1 MLRGGRA
8 IPSIGFGCWKISK
21 DVCASSVYSAIKSG
35 YRHIDSACDY
45 GNEKEVGEGIAKAI
59 QEGVCTREELWVTSK
74 LWCTFHDPSHV
85 VPALQRTLT
94 DLKLDYLDL
103 YLIHFPI
110 PLKYVDPSIRYPP
123 EWFHDPSAPSPRME
137 PARVP
142 LASTWAAMLKAQD
155 MGLARSL
162 GVCNF
167 STSLLRDLINSSP
180 RAPEVLQVELHP
192 YLQQEKLLRYCASEG
207 IHVTGFSP
215 LGAGSYV
222 AIGMSTPQESALV
235 DPVVVSIA
243 TRMKTTPAQVILA
256 WAVRSGRSVI
266 PKSTSTER
274 QAENLKSLDI
284 PPFSGADLAA
294 LKALDK
300 NKRYNDPGEL

>member
-1 MLRGGRA
+1 
-8 IPSIGFGCWKISK
+8 
-21 DVCASSVYSAIKSG
+21 VYTAIKHG

-45 GNEKEVGEGIAKAI
+45 GNEKEVGEGIARAI
-59 QEGVCTREELWVTSK
+59 EEGVCSRDELWVTSK
-74 LWCTFHDPSHV
+74 LWCTFHDPIHV
-85 VPALQRTLT
+85 VPALERTLR

-123 EWFHDPSAPSPRME
+123 EWFHDPSSPSPGME

-155 MGLARSL
+155 LGLTRSV

-192 YLQQEKLLRYCASEG
+192 YLQQEKLLRYCASES

-222 AIGMSTPQESALV
+222 AIGGATPQDSALL

-243 TRMKTTPAQVILA
+243 KRMAVSPAQVLLA
-256 WAVRSGRSVI
+256 WAVRSGRSVV
-266 PKSTSTER
+266 PKSIHSDR

-284 PPFSGADLAA
+284 PSFSTDDIVSLR
-294 LKALDK
+294 ALDK